1 MFLQL
6 FNMINCRKIGRRDFN
21 VFESFFH
28 NWYFIG
34 LFTLIAVVQFGQ
46 TNYFYDM
53 SQTVPLSKS
62 EWGSC
67 IAVGSTS
74 LIISAIIKLLPDDL
88 LEKLPL
94 IKKGEAIEDEE
105 MTNTYL
111 EKAKSKMAGS
121 EATGSAAELKNK
133 SNDGDDDNYE
143 KA

>member
-1 MFLQL
+1 
-6 FNMINCRKIGRRDFN
+6 MINCRKIGRRDFN

>member
-1 MFLQL
+1 VFLQL

-133 SNDGDDDNYE
+133 SNDGDDDIYE